1 MNILGKH
8 VIESIIQNLQRGARE
23 FVVHLAIII
32 IRRQGNGVEY
42 QEYLVMRISLIDR
55 LLQIYAEGVIT
66 LLTKN

>member
-8 VIESIIQNLQRGARE
+8 IIESIIQNLQPGARK

-32 IRRQGNGVEY
+32 IRHQGNGVEY
-42 QEYLVMRISLIDR
+42 QEYLVMRIPLV

-66 LLTKN
+66 LLARV